1 MITRFKIFE
10 NQEIEPIVKVG
21 DYVLLDMDEMNKHNV
36 EKMFQID
43 KDYPD
48 NMFLIT
54 MLNDGIGEDTEIYG
68 RRKQKDYVY
77 FYHGSFYDGYKA
89 NIRKEE
95 IIRPLTDNEIEEYET
110 KKLAKR
116 YNV

>member
-54 MLNDGIGEDTEIYG
+54 MLNDGNGEDPDI
-68 RRKQKDYVY
+68 DYVY
-77 FYHGSFYDGYKA
+77 FYHGSFYDGYKV